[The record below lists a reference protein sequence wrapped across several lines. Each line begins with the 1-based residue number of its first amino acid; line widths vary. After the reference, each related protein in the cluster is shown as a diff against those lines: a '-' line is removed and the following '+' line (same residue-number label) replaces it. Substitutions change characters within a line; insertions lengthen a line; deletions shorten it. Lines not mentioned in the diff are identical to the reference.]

1 MIHIKSFKN
10 IIYSLFIFTNFI
22 EDIFPLQYYF
32 IIVFRVSSESK
43 PYNKMNGVKR
53 LNKKHLIFKPDQRKR
68 KRETL
73 IMKMFFTVKKDKTQS
88 PKKEYVRCKVIRGHK
103 KLIRNLLENSV
114 PKKGIAKFK
123 LGNKVQALHYRKFHD
138 HLNENEDLLSNIA
151 LTESGP
157 LTDGKNKERTSQ
169 NDSYKNSYNNEFC
182 ADYFKSPV
190 VRHSFK
196 LFFEVVFSKY
206 IPKNLKKRFG
216 FKCCVSDTHTLECY
230 EKWQCLKY
238 YLQNEIFETLGY
250 EDEYFDDSNPEIVP
264 DISNIYEL
272 IYYDGFS
279 KELEKDKEDH
289 NNFKESIVK

>member
-1 MIHIKSFKN
+1 
-10 IIYSLFIFTNFI
+10 
-22 EDIFPLQYYF
+22 
-32 IIVFRVSSESK
+32 
-43 PYNKMNGVKR
+43 MNGVKR

-73 IMKMFFTVKKDKTQS
+73 IMKMFTTNKNKKIQS

-103 KLIRNLLENSV
+103 KLIRNLSESSI

-123 LGNKVQALHYRKFHD
+123 LRNSAQVLHYRKFHD
-138 HLNENEDLLSNIA
+138 HLNENENILLDIA

-157 LTDGKNKERTSQ
+157 LTDGKNKQRVKQ
-169 NDSYKNSYNNEFC
+169 KDNYKNSYNNEFC

-196 LFFEVVFSKY
+196 LFFELVFSKNN
-206 IPKNLKKRFG
+206 PKSLRQRFG
-216 FKCCVSDTHTLECY
+216 FTCCVCNNHTLECY

-250 EDEYFDDSNPEIVP
+250 EDEYFDDSNPEAVP
-264 DISNIYEL
+264 DVSNVYEL
-272 IYYDGFS
+272 IHFYESPKDS
-279 KELEKDKEDH
+279 EKDKEDQSKI
-289 NNFKESIVK
+289 KESTVINC